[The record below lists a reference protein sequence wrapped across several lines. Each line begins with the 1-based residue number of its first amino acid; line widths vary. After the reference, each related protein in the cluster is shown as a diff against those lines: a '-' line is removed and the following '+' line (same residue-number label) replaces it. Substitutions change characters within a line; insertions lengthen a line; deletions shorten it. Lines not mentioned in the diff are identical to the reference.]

1 MESTRQKKIGVTL
14 QKDLTIIL
22 QKLLKNGAMGAISA
36 SVTKV
41 RVSSDLSSAKVYISV
56 FPVKNTPV
64 IFDLISQ
71 KKSEIRNSLGILV
84 KNQIRRVPELLFYN
98 DDSLEHID
106 SIDAA
111 LKKNEDPI
119 KNTSLL
125 EKRKKI

>member
-22 QKLLKNGAMGAISA
+22 QKLLKEGVMGSIIA

-41 RVSSDLSSAKVYISV
+41 RVSPDLSSAKVYISV

-84 KNQIRRVPELLFYN
+84 KNQIRRVPELFFYN

>member
-22 QKLLKNGAMGAISA
+22 QKLLKKGAMGSIIA

-41 RVSSDLSSAKVYISV
+41 RVSPDLSSAKVYISV
-56 FPVKNTPV
+56 FPVKNTPA

-71 KKSEIRNSLGILV
+71 KKSEIRNSLGILI
-84 KNQIRRVPELLFYN
+84 KNQIRRVPGLFFYN
-98 DDSLEHID
+98 DDSLEHIN

>member
-22 QKLLKNGAMGAISA
+22 QKLLKKGAMGSIIA

-41 RVSSDLSSAKVYISV
+41 RVSPDLSSAKVYISI
-56 FPVKNTPV
+56 FPVKNTPA
-64 IFDLISQ
+64 IFDLIRQ

>member
-1 MESTRQKKIGVTL
+1 MESTRQKKISVTL

-22 QKLLKNGAMGAISA
+22 QKLLKVGAMGSIIA

-84 KNQIRRVPELLFYN
+84 KNQIRRVPELFFYN

>member
-22 QKLLKNGAMGAISA
+22 QKLLKEGAMGSIIA

-41 RVSSDLSSAKVYISV
+41 RVSPDLSSAKVYISV
-56 FPVKNTPV
+56 FPVKNTPA

-71 KKSEIRNSLGILV
+71 KKSEIRNSLGILI
-84 KNQIRRVPELLFYN
+84 KNQIRRVPGLFFYN

-111 LKKNEDPI
+111 
-119 KNTSLL
+119 
-125 EKRKKI
+125 